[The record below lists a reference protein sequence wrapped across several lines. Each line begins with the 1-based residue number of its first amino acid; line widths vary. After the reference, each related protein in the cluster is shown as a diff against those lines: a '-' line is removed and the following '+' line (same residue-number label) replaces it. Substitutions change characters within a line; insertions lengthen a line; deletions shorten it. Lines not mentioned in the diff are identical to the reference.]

1 MEIIKQFETYIAAQ
15 KATGM
20 QIVIFGCVLLAAA
33 ILIHFSQ
40 LNPITQ
46 GLRNGFFVISMLLL
60 TSGIGFNV
68 NQNKLLKAQK
78 ETYYSNQLEFE
89 KQELVRMQKVNKSVP
104 NIIIGLSILIILILL
119 AFMFFIKAS
128 LWQGVTF
135 SILIYLLGLLIFES
149 ISYISVKNYL
159 QSLLT

>member
-20 QIVIFGCVLLAAA
+20 QFVIFGIALLAAA
-33 ILIHFSQ
+33 ILLHFSQ
-40 LNPITQ
+40 LNLIAQ
-46 GLRNGFFVISMLLL
+46 GLRNGFLVISILLL
-60 TSGIGFNV
+60 ASGIGFTI
-68 NQNKLLKAQK
+68 NQSKLFKAK
-78 ETYYSNQLEFE
+78 TETYQSNQLQFK
-89 KQELVRMQKVNKSVP
+89 KQELVRMQEVNKSVP
-104 NIIIGLSILIILILL
+104 KIIKGLSILIILILL
-119 AFMFFIKAS
+119 AFMFFIKAP

>member
-1 MEIIKQFETYIAAQ
+1 
-15 KATGM
+15 
-20 QIVIFGCVLLAAA
+20 
-33 ILIHFSQ
+33 
-40 LNPITQ
+40 
-46 GLRNGFFVISMLLL
+46 
-60 TSGIGFNV
+60 
-68 NQNKLLKAQK
+68 LKAQK

-89 KQELVRMQKVNKSVP
+89 KQELVRMQKVNKNVP
-104 NIIIGLSILIILILL
+104 NIIIGLSVLIILILL
-119 AFMFFIKAS
+119 VFMFFIKSS